1 MAKRDQLLR
10 LMNIVT
16 YLRRKSQGASFDE
29 ILKYLEEK
37 SYIEQQVTNRGKS
50 TAVSYVLWF
59 FLGGFG
65 AHRFYHGKVGSGVG
79 LLVLTLLTVW
89 FTFGI
94 PTLIWAIIDAFLIP
108 NWVKEDEERIRQQ
121 ALSEVKLM
129 KNK

>member
-1 MAKRDQLLR
+1 
-10 LMNIVT
+10 MN
-16 YLRRKSQGASFDE
+16 
-29 ILKYLEEK
+29 LEEK
-37 SYIEQQVTNRGKS
+37 SYIELQVTNRGKS

-108 NWVKEDEERIRQQ
+108 NWVREDEERIRQQ

>member
-1 MAKRDQLLR
+1 
-10 LMNIVT
+10 MN
-16 YLRRKSQGASFDE
+16 
-29 ILKYLEEK
+29 LEEK

-50 TAVSYVLWF
+50 TAVSDVLGF

-65 AHRFYHGKVGSGVG
+65 AHRFYHGKGGSGVG

-108 NWVKEDEERIRQQ
+108 NWVREDEERIRQQ